1 MGLIELHP
9 EVVKFLTEH
18 GTIFYYDDGAHGFDV
33 NGIAYSSTDIKGTYT
48 IQYTDIEL
56 NGNN

>member
-1 MGLIELHP
+1 MGIIELHP

-18 GTIFYYDDGAHGFDV
+18 GTIFYYDDGAHGFDL